1 MGSSAGFFKVIC
13 VDPFATACKC
23 SAMPQMFDDVGEIV
37 EEALRRVGKR
47 VVLALPLG
55 IGKPNLI
62 ANEFF
67 RRARADA
74 TLDLTIFT
82 ALSLRKPTGS
92 SPLEKAF
99 IEPLAARVFG
109 NYPDLDY
116 LSAMRRNDVPAN
128 VRVIEFFFEP
138 GSQLNSPHAQSHYLC
153 ANYTHVARELLAR
166 GVNVIAHVVAK
177 RMVGGNT
184 EISLGSNADVTVDLL
199 PEVAKLRAAGSPVVL
214 LGQVHREM
222 PFMLGAA
229 HLHAESFDLL
239 LDHSRYDYDLFA
251 PPNPSLSTVDHAI
264 GLHAS
269 ALVRDGGTLQIGIGE
284 LGDSIVYSLLLR
296 HQQNEAWRQALID
309 AGTERSGALIDSD
322 GGRAPFNTGLFGATE
337 MFVDQMLDLYRAGIL
352 RRRVYDYL
360 PLQRALAANGSST
373 RVDEAL
379 LEAMLA
385 AGAGPVLSEVDVAAL
400 KAAGVL
406 RGETRFDKGCIVS
419 PDGVRI
425 EANLGS
431 ASARAALAR
440 ECLGLSLQGGTVMH
454 AGFLLGPRSFYSAL
468 SALPENERRLFD
480 MRGVGYI
487 NQLYG
492 DDSTLRVAQRS
503 HARFVNTTMMLTTLG
518 AAVSDGLADG
528 RVVSGVGGQYN
539 FVAMAHA
546 LPGARSVLCVRS
558 TRRKDGKLSSNIVTS
573 YGHTTIPRHLRDIA
587 VTEYGIADLRGR
599 TDSECVAAMLNIADS
614 RFQDALL
621 AEARRA
627 NKIDAGY
634 RIAEQ
639 YRVNTPE
646 RLEEAFAAQRRA
658 GLFSEYPF
666 GTDLT
671 REEIELARALRWL
684 KENTSGN
691 GARLRT
697 VLRALFVKPRDSE
710 RPSLARLQLDA
721 PHDFSTRLTAKLV
734 RLGLRATADRSRT
747 PSP

>member
-1 MGSSAGFFKVIC
+1 
-13 VDPFATACKC
+13 
-23 SAMPQMFDDVGEIV
+23 MPQMFDDVGEIV

-55 IGKPNLI
+55 VGKPNLI

-74 TLDLTIFT
+74 SLDLTIFT

-92 SPLEKAF
+92 SELEKAF
-99 IEPLAARVFG
+99 IDPLVARVFG
-109 NYPDLDY
+109 NYPELDY
-116 LSAMRRNDVPAN
+116 LQAMRSGAMPAN

-138 GSQLNSPHAQSHYLC
+138 GALLHSRHAQSHYLS

-166 GVNVIAHVVAK
+166 GVNVIAHLVAK
-177 RMVGGNT
+177 RMVGGAI
-184 EISLGSNADVTVDLL
+184 EISLGSNPDVTVDLL
-199 PEVAKLRAAGSPVVL
+199 PELAKLRAAGRPVVI

-229 HLHAESFDLL
+229 SVGADAFDLL

-269 ALVRDGGTLQIGIGE
+269 SLVRDGGTLQIGIGE

-296 HQQNEAWRQALID
+296 HQQNETWRRALLD
-309 AGTERSGALIDSD
+309 AGTERSAALIDAE
-322 GGRAPFNTGLFGATE
+322 GGRAPFTAGLFGATE

-373 RVDEAL
+373 RVDAAL
-379 LEAMLA
+379 LDGLLA
-385 AGAGPVLSEVDVAAL
+385 AGAGPKLDESDFAAL
-400 KAAGVL
+400 QAAGVL
-406 RGETRFDKGCIVS
+406 RSETRFDGSHIVS
-419 PDGVRI
+419 PEGVRI
-425 EANLGS
+425 VADLRL
-431 ASARAALAR
+431 AATRKALAR
-440 ECLGLSLQGGTVMH
+440 DCLGIHLQGGTVMH
-454 AGFLLGPRSFYSAL
+454 AGFLLGPRAFYAAL
-468 SALPENERRLFD
+468 CAMPESERRLFD

-492 DDSTLRVAQRS
+492 DDFSLRVAQRC

-546 LPGARSVLCVRS
+546 LPGARSVLCARA
-558 TRRKDGKLSSNIVTS
+558 TRRKDGRVSSNIVAS

-587 VTEYGIADLRGR
+587 ITEYGIADLRGR
-599 TDSECVAAMLNIADS
+599 TDGECIAAMLNIADS
-614 RFQDALL
+614 RFQDELL
-621 AEARRA
+621 AAATRA
-627 NKIDAGY
+627 DKIDAGY
-634 RIAEQ
+634 RIPEEF
-639 YRVNTPE
+639 RHNTPE

-684 KENTSGN
+684 KENTGT
-691 GARLRT
+691 LRGRASM
-697 VLRALFVKPRDSE
+697 LARALLTRPRESE
-710 RPSLARLQLDA
+710 APCLARLALDA
-721 PHDFSTRLTAKLV
+721 PRDFSARLNAQLV
-734 RLGLRATADRSRT
+734 SLGLRATAVAPPDAISRT
-747 PSP
+747 TAKDP

>member
-1 MGSSAGFFKVIC
+1 
-13 VDPFATACKC
+13 
-23 SAMPQMFDDVGEIV
+23 MPQMFDDVGEIV
-37 EEALRRVGKR
+37 DEALRRVGKR

-67 RRARADA
+67 RRARADS

-82 ALSLRKPTGS
+82 ALSLRRPTGQS
-92 SPLEKAF
+92 ALEKAF
-99 IEPLAARVFG
+99 IDPLAARVFG

-116 LSAMRRNDVPAN
+116 LAAVRRDEVPAN

-138 GSQLNSPHAQSHYLC
+138 GSMLNSSHAQSHYLC

-177 RMVGGNT
+177 RVVGGLT
-184 EISLGSNADVTVDLL
+184 EISLGSNPDVTIDLL
-199 PEVAKLRAAGSPVVL
+199 PEVGKMRAAGNPVVL

-229 HLHAESFDLL
+229 SLSADHFDLL

-269 ALVRDGGTLQIGIGE
+269 SLVRDGGTLQIGIGE

-296 HQQNEAWRQALID
+296 HQQNEAWRRALLD
-309 AGTERSGALIDSD
+309 TGTERSAALIDGI
-322 GGRAPFNTGLFGATE
+322 GGRAPFATGLFGATE

-352 RRRVYDYL
+352 RRRVHDYL
-360 PLQRALAANGSST
+360 PLQRALATNGSNT
-373 RVDEAL
+373 RVDESL
-379 LEAMLA
+379 LEALLA
-385 AGAGPVLSEVDVAAL
+385 AGAGPVLDAADVAAL

-406 RGETRFDKGCIVS
+406 RSDTRFENGSIVS
-419 PDGVRI
+419 PEGVRI
-425 EANLGS
+425 EPNL
-431 ASARAALAR
+431 ASAKVRAALAR
-440 ECLGLSLQGGTVMH
+440 DCLGLNLQGGTVMH
-454 AGFLLGPRSFYSAL
+454 AGFLLGPRSFYAAL
-468 SALPENERRLFD
+468 GALPETELRLFD

-492 DDSTLRVAQRS
+492 DDQALRVAQRS

-528 RVVSGVGGQYN
+528 RVVSGVGGQHN
-539 FVAMAHA
+539 FVSMAHA
-546 LPGARSVLCVRS
+546 LPGARSVLCARS
-558 TRRKDGKLSSNIVTS
+558 TRRKDGKYSSNIVTS
-573 YGHTTIPRHLRDIA
+573 YGHVTIPRHLRDIA

-599 TDSECVAAMLNIADS
+599 TDAECVAAMINIADS
-614 RFQDALL
+614 RFQEGLL
-621 AEARRA
+621 AEAKRA
-627 NKIDAGY
+627 HKIDAGY
-634 RIAEQ
+634 RIPGQ
-639 YRVNTPE
+639 FRRNTPE
-646 RLEEAFAAQRRA
+646 SLEEAFAAQRRA

-684 KENTSGN
+684 KENTATT
-691 GARLRT
+691 GARVRIIAQAWFA
-697 VLRALFVKPRDSE
+697 RPRESE
-710 RPSLARLQLDA
+710 RPCLSRLQLDS
-721 PHDFSTRLTAKLV
+721 PGNFSTRLTAKLV
-734 RLGLRATADRSRT
+734 RLGLRATADAHPLTTSRT
-747 PSP
+747 AAKNP

>member
-1 MGSSAGFFKVIC
+1 
-13 VDPFATACKC
+13 
-23 SAMPQMFDDVGEIV
+23 MPQLFDDVGEIV

-67 RRARADA
+67 RRARGDPA
-74 TLDLTIFT
+74 LDLTIFT

-92 SPLEKAF
+92 SALEKAF
-99 IEPLAARVFG
+99 IDPLAARVFG

-116 LSAMRRNDVPAN
+116 LSAIRRNDVPPN

-138 GSQLNSPHAQSHYLC
+138 GSQLNSSHAQSHYLC

-177 RMVGGNT
+177 RVVAGVT
-184 EISLGSNADVTVDLL
+184 EISLGSNPDVTVDLL
-199 PEVAKLRAAGSPVVL
+199 PEVAKLRAAGTPVVL

-229 HLHAESFDLL
+229 NLPAENFDLL

-269 ALVRDGGTLQIGIGE
+269 SLVRDGGTLQIGIGE
-284 LGDSIVYSLLLR
+284 LGDSILYSLLLR
-296 HQQNEAWRQALID
+296 HQQNEAWRRALID
-309 AGTERSGALIDSD
+309 SGTERSAALVDSV
-322 GGRAPFNTGLFGATE
+322 GGRLPFATGLFGATE

-360 PLQRALAANGSST
+360 PLQRALAENGAIT
-373 RVDEAL
+373 RIDETL

-385 AGAGPVLSEVDVAAL
+385 AGAGPVLSAADVAAF

-406 RGETRFDKGCIVS
+406 RSETRFDNGSIVS
-419 PDGVRI
+419 PEGTRI

-431 ASARAALAR
+431 ASVRAALAR
-440 ECLGLSLQGGTVMH
+440 ECLGLNLQGGAVMH

-468 SALPENERRLFD
+468 CALSENERRLFD
-480 MRGVGYI
+480 MRGVSYI

-492 DDSTLRVAQRS
+492 NDSALRVAQRA

-546 LPGARSVLCVRS
+546 LPGARSVLCARS
-558 TRRKDGKLSSNIVTS
+558 TRRKDGALSSNIVTS

-587 VTEYGIADLRGR
+587 ITEYGIADLRGR
-599 TDSECVAAMLNIADS
+599 TDAECVAAMLNIADS
-614 RFQDALL
+614 RFQNALL
-621 AEARRA
+621 AEAKRA
-627 NKIDAGY
+627 HKIDAGY
-634 RIAEQ
+634 QVPEEHR
-639 YRVNTPE
+639 RNTPE

-684 KENTSGN
+684 KENTSGT

-697 VLRALFVKPRDSE
+697 MARALFVRPRESE
-710 RPSLARLQLDA
+710 RPCLSRLQLDSPA
-721 PHDFSTRLTAKLV
+721 DFSTRLTAKLV
-734 RLGLRATADRSRT
+734 RLGLRATADARHLAT
-747 PSP
+747 SP

>member
-1 MGSSAGFFKVIC
+1 
-13 VDPFATACKC
+13 
-23 SAMPQMFDDVGEIV
+23 MPQMFDDVGEIV

-62 ANEFF
+62 ANEFY
-67 RRARADA
+67 RRARSDPA
-74 TLDLTIFT
+74 LDLTIFT
-82 ALSLRKPTGS
+82 ALSLRKPTGAS
-92 SPLEKAF
+92 ALEKAF
-99 IEPLAARVFG
+99 IGPLAARVFG

-116 LSAMRRNDVPAN
+116 VSAIRQNEVPSN

-138 GSQLNSPHAQSHYLC
+138 GSALTSEHAQSHYLC

-166 GVNVIAHVVAK
+166 GVNIIAHVVAK
-177 RMVGGNT
+177 RVVSGNM
-184 EISLGSNADVTVDLL
+184 EISLGSNPDVTVDLL
-199 PEVAKLRAAGSPVVL
+199 PEVAKLRAAGTPVVL

-229 HLHAESFDLL
+229 SLPVENFDLL

-251 PPNPSLSTVDHAI
+251 PPNPALSTVDHAI

-296 HQQNEAWRQALID
+296 HQQNEAWRRALEEV
-309 AGTERSGALIDSD
+309 GTERSAPLVDSV
-322 GGRAPFNTGLFGATE
+322 GGRSPFATGLFGATE

-360 PLQRALAANGSST
+360 PLQRALAANASLT
-373 RVDEAL
+373 RIDESL
-379 LEAMLA
+379 LEALLA
-385 AGAGPVLSEVDVAAL
+385 AGAGPVLTASDVAAL
-400 KAAGVL
+400 KASGVL
-406 RGETRFDKGCIVS
+406 RSETRFESGCIVS
-419 PDGVRI
+419 PDGMRI
-425 EANLGS
+425 EANLDS
-431 ASARAALAR
+431 ARSRAALAR
-440 ECLGLSLQGGTVMH
+440 DCLGLHLQGGTVMH

-468 SALPENERRLFD
+468 NALSENERRLFD

-492 DDSTLRVAQRS
+492 SDQELKICQRS

-546 LPGARSVLCVRS
+546 LPGARSVMCVRA

-573 YGHTTIPRHLRDIA
+573 YGHITIPRHLRDIA
-587 VTEYGIADLRGR
+587 ITEYGIADLRGR
-599 TDSECVAAMLNIADS
+599 TDAECVAAMLNIADS
-614 RFQDALL
+614 RFQGALL
-621 AEARRA
+621 AEAKRA
-627 NKIDAGY
+627 GKIDAGY
-634 RIAEQ
+634 QVPEQ
-639 YRVNTPE
+639 FRRNTPDA
-646 RLEEAFAAQRRA
+646 LDEAFAAQRRA

-684 KENTSGN
+684 KENTG
-691 GARLRT
+691 GKLARLRT
-697 VLRALFVKPRDSE
+697 LARAMFVMPHESE
-710 RPSLARLQLDA
+710 RACLARLKLEA
-721 PHDFSTRLTAKLV
+721 PEDLPTRLTAKLV
-734 RLGLRATADRSRT
+734 RLALRATSERQLTTSQTAAKD
-747 PSP
+747 P

>member
-1 MGSSAGFFKVIC
+1 
-13 VDPFATACKC
+13 
-23 SAMPQMFDDVGEIV
+23 MPQMFDDVGEIV
-37 EEALRRVGKR
+37 EEALRRVGRR

-55 IGKPNLI
+55 IGTPNLI

-67 RRARADA
+67 RRARGDA

-82 ALSLRKPTGS
+82 ALSLRKPTGQT
-92 SPLEKAF
+92 PLEKAF
-99 IEPLAARVFG
+99 LDPLAARVFG

-116 LSAMRRNDVPAN
+116 LAALRRDEVPPN

-138 GSQLNSPHAQSHYLC
+138 GSLLNSSHAQSHYLC
-153 ANYTHVARELLAR
+153 ANYTHVARDLLAR

-177 RMVGGNT
+177 RVVGGAT
-184 EISLGSNADVTVDLL
+184 EISLGSNPDVTIDLM
-199 PEVAKLRAAGSPVVL
+199 PEVAKMRAAGKPVVL

-229 HLHAESFDLL
+229 SLGADSFDLL

-269 ALVRDGGTLQIGIGE
+269 SLVRDGGTLQIGIGE

-296 HQQNEAWRQALID
+296 HQQNEAWRRTLAD
-309 AGTERSGALIDSD
+309 AGTERSASLVDEV
-322 GGRAPFNTGLFGATE
+322 GGRAPFATGLFGATE

-360 PLQRALAANGSST
+360 PLQRALAENGSIT
-373 RVDEAL
+373 RIDETL

-385 AGAGPVLSEVDVAAL
+385 AGAGPALSAADVAAF
-400 KAAGVL
+400 KAAGVF
-406 RGETRFDKGCIVS
+406 RSETRFDNGSIVS
-419 PDGVRI
+419 PEGTRI

-431 ASARAALAR
+431 AKARAALAR
-440 ECLGLSLQGGTVMH
+440 ECLGLNLQGGTVMH
-454 AGFLLGPRSFYSAL
+454 AAFLLGPRSFYAAL
-468 SALPENERRLFD
+468 CALPENERRLFD

-492 DDSTLRVAQRS
+492 NDLALRVAQRS

-539 FVAMAHA
+539 FVSMAHA
-546 LPGARSVLCVRS
+546 LPGARSVLCVRA
-558 TRRKDGKLSSNIVTS
+558 TRRKDGRINSNIVTS
-573 YGHTTIPRHLRDIA
+573 HGHVTIPRHLRDIA

-599 TDSECVAAMLNIADS
+599 TDGECVAAMLNIADS
-614 RFQDALL
+614 RFQDTLLTEAKRAL
-621 AEARRA
+621 
-627 NKIDAGY
+627 KIASDY
-634 RIAEQ
+634 RIPEEH
-639 YRVNTPE
+639 RRNTPE

-671 REEIELARALRWL
+671 REEIDLSRALRWL
-684 KENTSGN
+684 KESTGST
-691 GARLRT
+691 GARVRT
-697 VLRALFVKPRDSE
+697 IAQALFVRPRDNE
-710 RPSLARLQLDA
+710 RPYLSRLQLDS
-721 PHDFSTRLTAKLV
+721 PGDFTSRLTANLV
-734 RLGLRATADRSRT
+734 RLGLRATADARPLTTSRT
-747 PSP
+747 AATDP

>member
-1 MGSSAGFFKVIC
+1 
-13 VDPFATACKC
+13 
-23 SAMPQMFDDVGEIV
+23 MPQMFDDVGEIV

-67 RRARADA
+67 RRARGDA

-99 IEPLAARVFG
+99 IDPLAARVFG

-116 LSAMRRNDVPAN
+116 LAAIRRNDVPPN
-128 VRVIEFFFEP
+128 VRIIEFFFEP
-138 GSQLNSPHAQSHYLC
+138 GSQLHSAHAQSHYLC

-177 RMVGGNT
+177 RVVGGNT
-184 EISLGSNADVTVDLL
+184 EISLGSNPDVTVDLL
-199 PEVAKLRAAGSPVVL
+199 PEVAKLRAAGTPVVM

-229 HLHAESFDLL
+229 SLPAEHFDLL

-269 ALVRDGGTLQIGIGE
+269 SLVRDGGTLQIGIGE

-296 HQQNEAWRQALID
+296 HQQNEAWRRALID
-309 AGTERSGALIDSD
+309 AGTERSAGLIDSV
-322 GGRAPFNTGLFGATE
+322 GGRAPFAAGLFGATE

-360 PLQRALAANGSST
+360 PLQRALATNGSIT
-373 RVDEAL
+373 RIDESL
-379 LEAMLA
+379 LEALLA
-385 AGAGPVLSEVDVAAL
+385 AGAGPLLAASDVAAL
-400 KAAGVL
+400 RNSGVL
-406 RGETRFDKGCIVS
+406 RRETRFENGNIIS
-419 PDGVRI
+419 PDGLTI
-425 EANLGS
+425 EANLGN
-431 ASARAALAR
+431 AKARAALAR
-440 ECLGLSLQGGTVMH
+440 ECLGLHLQGGTVMH

-468 SALPENERRLFD
+468 CALPENERRLFD

-492 DDSTLRVAQRS
+492 DDSALRVAQRS

-539 FVAMAHA
+539 FVTMAHA
-546 LPGARSVLCVRS
+546 LPGARSVLCARA
-558 TRRKDGKLSSNIVTS
+558 TRRKDGKLGSNIVTS

-599 TDSECVAAMLNIADS
+599 TDAECVAAMLNIADS

-621 AEARRA
+621 AEAKRA

-634 RIAEQ
+634 RIPEQ
-639 YRVNTPE
+639 HRRNTPE
-646 RLEEAFAAQRRA
+646 ASRRSLRRA
-658 GLFSEYPF
+658 APCGP
-666 GTDLT
+666 
-671 REEIELARALRWL
+671 
-684 KENTSGN
+684 
-691 GARLRT
+691 
-697 VLRALFVKPRDSE
+697 VLGIP
-710 RPSLARLQLDA
+710 
-721 PHDFSTRLTAKLV
+721 V
-734 RLGLRATADRSRT
+734 RHRSHA
-747 PSP
+747 